1 MKYLGIFLL
10 AVGFSL
16 MWFKRKSDHGKE
28 TWESTHNIGIRKW
41 QYILCII
48 LGVVCIFGTNFH
60 ANFSTENSDKTKK
73 ETSSILPREEN
84 DSKEVEKETAD
95 ESSVA
100 TSKELAKGDVTDL
113 DQSGVTGTT
122 ENAVDDV
129 NHTLK
134 FIYGFLLDISYS
146 GSGEFKNSEQSVCSI
161 TNDNNRYIMYTD
173 SHVAV
178 NDTEAILKEFSS
190 SNYDTDNIYQYSLVQ
205 KSGATNFL
213 PKCSLKKVY
222 GSLNNSNGYGDAMIL
237 EDVGAST
244 YLAIE
249 ITDYSNSYTLD
260 DLASEFVIKIS

>member
-10 AVGFSL
+10 AVGFIL
-16 MWFKRKSDHGKE
+16 MWFKRKSDHGEE
-28 TWESTHNIGIRKW
+28 TWESKHNIGIRKW

-60 ANFSTENSDKTKK
+60 ANFSTENSGKTKK
-73 ETSSILPREEN
+73 ETSSILPKEEK
-84 DSKEVEKETAD
+84 DSQETEKEDTE
-95 ESSVA
+95 ESSVTTA
-100 TSKELAKGDVTDL
+100 EELVKDDATDL
-113 DQSGVTGTT
+113 DQPEVTGTT
-122 ENAVDDV
+122 GNVVDDV

-134 FIYGFLLDISYS
+134 FVDGFLLDISYS

-190 SNYDTDNIYQYSLVQ
+190 SNYDTDNIYQYSLEN
-205 KSGATNFL
+205 G
-213 PKCSLKKVY
+213 KKVY
-222 GSLNNSNGYGDAMIL
+222 GSLNNSNGYGDAMLL

-249 ITDYSNSYTLD
+249 ITDYSNASTLD
-260 DLASEFVIKIS
+260 DLASEFVLKIS

>member
-10 AVGFSL
+10 AVGFIL
-16 MWFKRKSDHGKE
+16 MWFKRKSDHGEE
-28 TWESTHNIGIRKW
+28 TWESKHNIGIRKW

-60 ANFSTENSDKTKK
+60 ANFSTENSGKTKK
-73 ETSSILPREEN
+73 ETSSILPKEKK
-84 DSKEVEKETAD
+84 DSQETEKEDTE
-95 ESSVA
+95 ESSVTTA
-100 TSKELAKGDVTDL
+100 EELVKDDATDL
-113 DQSGVTGTT
+113 DQPEVTGTT
-122 ENAVDDV
+122 GNAVDDV

-134 FIYGFLLDISYS
+134 FLDGFLLDISYS

-161 TNDNNRYIMYTD
+161 SDDDNRYIMYTD
-173 SHVAV
+173 SHVAL

-190 SNYDTDNIYQYSLVQ
+190 SNYDTDNIYQYSLEN
-205 KSGATNFL
+205 G
-213 PKCSLKKVY
+213 KKVY

-260 DLASEFVIKIS
+260 DLASEFVLKIS

>member
-10 AVGFSL
+10 AVGFIL
-16 MWFKRKSDHGKE
+16 MWFKRKSDHGEE
-28 TWESTHNIGIRKW
+28 TWESKHNIGIRKW

-60 ANFSTENSDKTKK
+60 ANFSTENSGKTKK
-73 ETSSILPREEN
+73 ETSSILPKEEK
-84 DSKEVEKETAD
+84 DSQETEKEDTE
-95 ESSVA
+95 ESSVTTA
-100 TSKELAKGDVTDL
+100 EELVKDDATDL
-113 DQSGVTGTT
+113 DQPEVTGTT
-122 ENAVDDV
+122 GNAVDDV

-134 FIYGFLLDISYS
+134 FLDGFLLDISYS

-161 TNDNNRYIMYTD
+161 SDDDNRYIMYTD
-173 SHVAV
+173 SHMAL

-190 SNYDTDNIYQYSLVQ
+190 SNYDTDNIYQYSLEN
-205 KSGATNFL
+205 G
-213 PKCSLKKVY
+213 KKVY

-260 DLASEFVIKIS
+260 DLASEFVLKIS

>member
-10 AVGFSL
+10 AVGFIL
-16 MWFKRKSDHGKE
+16 MWFKRKSDHGEE
-28 TWESTHNIGIRKW
+28 TWESKHNIGIRKW

-60 ANFSTENSDKTKK
+60 ANFSTENSGKTKK
-73 ETSSILPREEN
+73 ETSFILPKEEK
-84 DSKEVEKETAD
+84 DSQETEKEDTE
-95 ESSVA
+95 ESSVTTA
-100 TSKELAKGDVTDL
+100 EELVKDDATDL
-113 DQSGVTGTT
+113 DQPEVTGTT
-122 ENAVDDV
+122 GNAVDDV

-134 FIYGFLLDISYS
+134 FLDGFLLDISYS

-161 TNDNNRYIMYTD
+161 SDDDNRYIMYTD
-173 SHVAV
+173 SHVAL

-190 SNYDTDNIYQYSLVQ
+190 SNYDTDNIYQYSLEN
-205 KSGATNFL
+205 G
-213 PKCSLKKVY
+213 KKVY

-260 DLASEFVIKIS
+260 DLASEFVLKIS

>member
-10 AVGFSL
+10 AVGFIL
-16 MWFKRKSDHGKE
+16 MWFKRKSDHGEE
-28 TWESTHNIGIRKW
+28 TWESKHNIGIRKW

-60 ANFSTENSDKTKK
+60 ANFSTENSGKTKK
-73 ETSSILPREEN
+73 ETSSILPKEEK
-84 DSKEVEKETAD
+84 DSQETEKEDTE
-95 ESSVA
+95 ESSVTTA
-100 TSKELAKGDVTDL
+100 EELVKDDATDL
-113 DQSGVTGTT
+113 DQPEVTGTT
-122 ENAVDDV
+122 GNAVDDV

-134 FIYGFLLDISYS
+134 FLDGFLLDISYS

-161 TNDNNRYIMYTD
+161 SDDDNRYIMYTD
-173 SHVAV
+173 SHVAL

-190 SNYDTDNIYQYSLVQ
+190 SNYDTDNIYQYSLEN
-205 KSGATNFL
+205 G
-213 PKCSLKKVY
+213 KKVY

-237 EDVGAST
+237 EDVGSST

-260 DLASEFVIKIS
+260 DLASEFVLKIS

>member
-10 AVGFSL
+10 AVGFIL
-16 MWFKRKSDHGKE
+16 MWFKRKSDHGEE
-28 TWESTHNIGIRKW
+28 TWESKHNIGIRKW

-60 ANFSTENSDKTKK
+60 ANFSTENSGKTKK
-73 ETSSILPREEN
+73 ETSSILPKEEK
-84 DSKEVEKETAD
+84 DSQETEKEDTE
-95 ESSVA
+95 ESSVTTA
-100 TSKELAKGDVTDL
+100 EELVKDDATDL
-113 DQSGVTGTT
+113 DQPEVTGTT
-122 ENAVDDV
+122 GNAVDDV

-134 FIYGFLLDISYS
+134 FIDGFLLDISYS
-146 GSGEFKNSEQSVCSI
+146 GTGEFKNSEQSVCSI
-161 TNDNNRYIMYTD
+161 SDDDNRYIMYTD
-173 SHVAV
+173 SHVAL

-190 SNYDTDNIYQYSLVQ
+190 SNYDTDNIYQYSLEN
-205 KSGATNFL
+205 G
-213 PKCSLKKVY
+213 KKVY

-260 DLASEFVIKIS
+260 DLASEFVLKIS

>member
-10 AVGFSL
+10 AVGISL
-16 MWFKRKSDHGKE
+16 MWSKRKSDHGEE
-28 TWESTHNIGIRKW
+28 TWESKHNIGIRKW

-60 ANFSTENSDKTKK
+60 ANFSTENSGKTKK
-73 ETSSILPREEN
+73 ETSSILPKEEK
-84 DSKEVEKETAD
+84 DSQETEKEDTE
-95 ESSVA
+95 ESSVTTA
-100 TSKELAKGDVTDL
+100 EELVKDDTTDL
-113 DQSGVTGTT
+113 DQPEVTGTT
-122 ENAVDDV
+122 GNAVNDV

-134 FIYGFLLDISYS
+134 FIDGFLLDISYS

-178 NDTEAILKEFSS
+178 NDTEAILEEFSS
-190 SNYDTDNIYQYSLVQ
+190 SNYDTDNIYQYSLEN
-205 KSGATNFL
+205 G
-213 PKCSLKKVY
+213 KKVY
-222 GSLNNSNGYGDAMIL
+222 GSLNNSNGYGDAMLL

-249 ITDYSNSYTLD
+249 ITDYSDSYTLD
-260 DLASEFVIKIS
+260 DLASEFVLKIS

>member
-10 AVGFSL
+10 AVGISL
-16 MWFKRKSDHGKE
+16 MWSKRKSDHGEE
-28 TWESTHNIGIRKW
+28 TWESKHNIGIRKW

-73 ETSSILPREEN
+73 ETSTILPKEEK
-84 DSKEVEKETAD
+84 DSQETEKEDAD

-100 TSKELAKGDVTDL
+100 TSEELLKDDITDL
-113 DQSGVTGTT
+113 DQPEVTGTT
-122 ENAVDDV
+122 GNAVDDV
-129 NHTLK
+129 DHTLK
-134 FIYGFLLDISYS
+134 FVDGFLLNINYS
-146 GSGEFKNSEQSVCSI
+146 GSGAFKNSEQSVCSI

-190 SNYDTDNIYQYSLVQ
+190 SNYDTDNIYQYSLEN
-205 KSGATNFL
+205 G
-213 PKCSLKKVY
+213 KKVY

-260 DLASEFVIKIS
+260 DLASEFVLKIS

>member
-60 ANFSTENSDKTKK
+60 ANFSTENSGKTKK
-73 ETSSILPREEN
+73 ETSSILPKEEK
-84 DSKEVEKETAD
+84 DSQETEKEDTE
-95 ESSVA
+95 ESSVTTA
-100 TSKELAKGDVTDL
+100 EELVKDDATDL
-113 DQSGVTGTT
+113 DQPEVTGTT
-122 ENAVDDV
+122 GNAVDDV

-134 FIYGFLLDISYS
+134 FLDGFLLDISYS

-161 TNDNNRYIMYTD
+161 SDDDNRYIMYTD
-173 SHVAV
+173 SHVAL

-190 SNYDTDNIYQYSLVQ
+190 SNYDTDNIYQYSLEN
-205 KSGATNFL
+205 G
-213 PKCSLKKVY
+213 KKVY

-260 DLASEFVIKIS
+260 DLASEFVLKIS

>member
-10 AVGFSL
+10 AVGFIL
-16 MWFKRKSDHGKE
+16 MWFKRKSDHGEE
-28 TWESTHNIGIRKW
+28 TWESKHNIGIRKW

-60 ANFSTENSDKTKK
+60 ANFSTENSGKTKK
-73 ETSSILPREEN
+73 ETSSILPKEEK
-84 DSKEVEKETAD
+84 DSQETEKEDTE
-95 ESSVA
+95 ESSVTTA
-100 TSKELAKGDVTDL
+100 EDLVKDDATDL
-113 DQSGVTGTT
+113 DQPEVTGTT
-122 ENAVDDV
+122 GNAVDDV

-134 FIYGFLLDISYS
+134 FLDGFLLDISYS

-161 TNDNNRYIMYTD
+161 SDDDNRYIMYTD
-173 SHVAV
+173 SHVAL

-190 SNYDTDNIYQYSLVQ
+190 SNYDTDNIYQYSLEN
-205 KSGATNFL
+205 G
-213 PKCSLKKVY
+213 KKVY

-260 DLASEFVIKIS
+260 DLASEFVLKIS

>member
-10 AVGFSL
+10 AVGFIL
-16 MWFKRKSDHGKE
+16 MWFKRKSDHGEE
-28 TWESTHNIGIRKW
+28 TWESKHNIGIRKW

-60 ANFSTENSDKTKK
+60 ANFSTENSGKTKK
-73 ETSSILPREEN
+73 ETSSILPKEEK
-84 DSKEVEKETAD
+84 DSQETEKEDTE
-95 ESSVA
+95 ESSVTTA
-100 TSKELAKGDVTDL
+100 EELVKDDATDL
-113 DQSGVTGTT
+113 DQPEVTGTT
-122 ENAVDDV
+122 GNAVDDV

-134 FIYGFLLDISYS
+134 FLDGFLLDISYS

-161 TNDNNRYIMYTD
+161 SDDDNRYIMYTD
-173 SHVAV
+173 SHVAL

-190 SNYDTDNIYQYSLVQ
+190 SNYDTDNIYQYSLEN
-205 KSGATNFL
+205 G
-213 PKCSLKKVY
+213 KKVY

-260 DLASEFVIKIS
+260 DLASEFVLKIS

>member
-16 MWFKRKSDHGKE
+16 MWFKRKNDHGKE

-84 DSKEVEKETAD
+84 DSKEVEKEAAD

-100 TSKELAKGDVTDL
+100 TSKELAKGDATDL

-134 FIYGFLLDISYS
+134 FIDGFLLDISYS

-161 TNDNNRYIMYTD
+161 TNDNNRYVMYTD

-190 SNYDTDNIYQYSLVQ
+190 SNYDTDNIYQYSLEN
-205 KSGATNFL
+205 G
-213 PKCSLKKVY
+213 KKVY

-260 DLASEFVIKIS
+260 NLASEFVLKIS

>member
-1 MKYLGIFLL
+1 
-10 AVGFSL
+10 
-16 MWFKRKSDHGKE
+16 MWFKRKSDHGEE
-28 TWESTHNIGIRKW
+28 TWESKHNIGIRKW

-60 ANFSTENSDKTKK
+60 ANFSTENSGKTKK
-73 ETSSILPREEN
+73 ETSSILPKEEK
-84 DSKEVEKETAD
+84 DSQETEKEDTE
-95 ESSVA
+95 ESSVTTA
-100 TSKELAKGDVTDL
+100 EELVKDDATDL
-113 DQSGVTGTT
+113 DQPEVTGTT
-122 ENAVDDV
+122 GNAVDDV

-134 FIYGFLLDISYS
+134 FLDGFLLDISYS

-161 TNDNNRYIMYTD
+161 SDDDNRYIMYTD
-173 SHVAV
+173 SHVAL

-190 SNYDTDNIYQYSLVQ
+190 SNYDTDNIYQYSLEN
-205 KSGATNFL
+205 G
-213 PKCSLKKVY
+213 KKVY

-260 DLASEFVIKIS
+260 DLASEFVLKIS

>member
-1 MKYLGIFLL
+1 MKYFGIFLL

-16 MWFKRKSDHGKE
+16 MWSKRKSDHGE
-28 TWESTHNIGIRKW
+28 GTWESKHNIGIRKW

-73 ETSSILPREEN
+73 ETSTILPKKKH
-84 DSKEVEKETAD
+84 DSKEAEKEDAD

-100 TSKELAKGDVTDL
+100 TSEELAKGDATDL
-113 DQSGVTGTT
+113 DQSEMTGTT
-122 ENAVDDV
+122 GNAVNDV

-134 FIYGFLLDISYS
+134 FIDGFLLDISYS
-146 GSGEFKNSEQSVCSI
+146 GTGEFKNSEQSVCSI

-190 SNYDTDNIYQYSLVQ
+190 SNYDTDNIYQYSLEN
-205 KSGATNFL
+205 G
-213 PKCSLKKVY
+213 KKVY

-260 DLASEFVIKIS
+260 DLASEFVLKIS

>member
-1 MKYLGIFLL
+1 MKYLGMFLL

-16 MWFKRKSDHGKE
+16 MWSKRKRDHGEE
-28 TWESTHNIGIRKW
+28 TWESQHNIGIRKW

-60 ANFSTENSDKTKK
+60 ANFSTENSGKTKK
-73 ETSSILPREEN
+73 ETSSILPKEEK
-84 DSKEVEKETAD
+84 DSQETEKEDTE
-95 ESSVA
+95 ESSVTTA
-100 TSKELAKGDVTDL
+100 EELVKDNTTDQ
-113 DQSGVTGTT
+113 DQSEVTGTT
-122 ENAVDDV
+122 GNAVDDV
-129 NHTLK
+129 DHTLK
-134 FIYGFLLDISYS
+134 FVDGFLLDISYS
-146 GSGEFKNSEQSVCSI
+146 GTGEFKNSEQSVCSI

-190 SNYDTDNIYQYSLVQ
+190 SNYDTDNIYQYSLE
-205 KSGATNFL
+205 NR
-213 PKCSLKKVY
+213 KKVY

>member
-10 AVGFSL
+10 AVGFIL
-16 MWFKRKSDHGKE
+16 MWFKRKSDHGEE
-28 TWESTHNIGIRKW
+28 TWESKHNIGIRKW

-60 ANFSTENSDKTKK
+60 ANFSTENSGKTKK
-73 ETSSILPREEN
+73 ETSSILPKEEK
-84 DSKEVEKETAD
+84 DSQETEKEDTE
-95 ESSVA
+95 ESSVTTA
-100 TSKELAKGDVTDL
+100 EELVKDDATDL
-113 DQSGVTGTT
+113 DQPEVTGTT
-122 ENAVDDV
+122 GNAVDDV

-134 FIYGFLLDISYS
+134 FLDGFLLDISYS

-161 TNDNNRYIMYTD
+161 SDDDNRYIMYTD
-173 SHVAV
+173 SHVAL

-190 SNYDTDNIYQYSLVQ
+190 SNYDTDNIYQYSLEN
-205 KSGATNFL
+205 G
-213 PKCSLKKVY
+213 KKVY

-260 DLASEFVIKIS
+260 DLASEFVLEIS